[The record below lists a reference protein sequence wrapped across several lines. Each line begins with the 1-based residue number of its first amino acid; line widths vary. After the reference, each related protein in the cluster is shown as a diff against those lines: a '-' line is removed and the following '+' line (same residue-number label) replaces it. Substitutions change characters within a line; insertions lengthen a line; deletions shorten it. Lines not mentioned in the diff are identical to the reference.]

1 VNVLVTGA
9 TGFIGTA
16 LVRRLAAAGHTVTAL
31 SRSPERHAGKLP
43 ELAAVHAWQLL
54 EGPPR
59 PEVFEGVDAVVH
71 LAGEPVDGRWTERKK
86 RAIRETRE
94 LGTRNLVT
102 GLLAAPTPPPVLV
115 SMSAIGIYGQRGD
128 EEVTED
134 TPPGSDFLAGVVRAW
149 EAEAERATT
158 GGVRVV
164 VLRTGLVFGRGGG
177 SFERLLRPARLG
189 VGGPL
194 GGGRQWWS
202 WVHLDDVAGAFVHA
216 LEHDDVRGPLNV
228 TAPNPQRQRD
238 VAKALG
244 RALHRPAFLPAPA
257 FALRLVLGEFSG
269 EVLGSN
275 RVLPRRTEASGYR
288 FEHPDL
294 DEALRDLLA

>member
-1 VNVLVTGA
+1 VNILVTGA
-9 TGFIGTA
+9 TGFIGSA
-16 LVRRLAAAGHTVTAL
+16 LVRRLTAAGHTVSAL
-31 SRSPERHAGKLP
+31 SRSPERQAGSGT
-43 ELAAVHAWQLL
+43 ELTAVHAWQPL

-59 PEVFEGVDAVVH
+59 PEVFAGIDAVVH
-71 LAGEPVDGRWTERKK
+71 LAGEPVDGRWTEKKK
-86 RAIRETRE
+86 RAIRESRE

-102 GLLAAPTPPPVLV
+102 GMLAAPTPPPVLV

-128 EEVTED
+128 EEVTEE
-134 TPPGSDFLAGVVRAW
+134 TPPGDDFLAGVARAW
-149 EAEAERATT
+149 EAEAERAGT

-164 VLRTGLVFGRGGG
+164 VLRNGLVFGRGGG
-177 SFERLLRPARLG
+177 AFERLLLPARLG
-189 VGGPL
+189 AGGPL

-202 WVHLDDVAGAFVHA
+202 WVHLDDVVGVIVHA

-244 RALHRPAFLPAPA
+244 RVLHRPAFLPAPA
-257 FALRLVLGEFSG
+257 FALRLVLGEFSK
-269 EVLGSN
+269 EVLGSI

-288 FEHPDL
+288 FAHPDL
-294 DEALRDLLA
+294 DEALRDLLR